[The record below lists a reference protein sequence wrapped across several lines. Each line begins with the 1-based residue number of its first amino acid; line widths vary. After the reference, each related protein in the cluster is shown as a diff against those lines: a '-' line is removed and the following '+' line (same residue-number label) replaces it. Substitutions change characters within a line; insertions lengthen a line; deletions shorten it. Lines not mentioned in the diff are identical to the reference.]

1 MSSVLRLVRI
11 VKLVYSLRQ
20 RNDKG
25 LAAISHLI
33 RLLPFAPQV
42 AVYAKP
48 TLNAATH
55 LHHINHAA
63 PSILAPIAVC
73 KPSIITL
80 HWSIHH
86 F

>member
-20 RNDKG
+20 RNAKG

-48 TLNAATH
+48 VL
-55 LHHINHAA
+55 
-63 PSILAPIAVC
+63 P
-73 KPSIITL
+73 
-80 HWSIHH
+80 
-86 F
+86 